1 MVILLFSS
9 VRIFLAHV
17 PKRQSIIG
25 ARAPIA
31 GELKR
36 LINKRLNIITFHVK
50 ERVECF
56 GVELS
61 CLTIEP
67 PFKRMS
73 F

>member
-1 MVILLFSS
+1 
-9 VRIFLAHV
+9 VRKFLALV
-17 PKRQSIIG
+17 VRRALTIG
-25 ARAPIA
+25 VHAPIA
-31 GELKR
+31 GERKR